1 VQIRIFLLTREQ
13 LLEGDVFFFSSS
25 ACLLRHIDLNM

>member
-13 LLEGDVFFFSSS
+13 LLEGDFFFFLE
-25 ACLLRHIDLNM
+25 CLSPTTY